1 MVWKAVEFNFSKA
14 IQDKIQPKRVTIPPG
29 FNITVNIELDE
40 PFQKII
46 LKNPSVMQQMQEVA
60 KKKALAAI
68 DDAVAAIKTADARAE
83 KFDQKTADIFSKDL
97 TSALEKRMQIAGAEM
112 AKVSLDLIEYFKKS
126 QKNLTNSRVK
136 SGFKITAHTISI
148 TASTAVTVASHGAMT
163 PFAGVAIAR
172 STVAIAQEV
181 AKLASSCTVLAKL
194 VDKELLIL
202 KAVMGEKSKDLDF
215 MDKLRKNGAETAMA
229 VLSGVA
235 VVESTSVKNVKGRI
249 ELHRIDIAKL
259 DTKSKKYSE
268 QIYKVMDL
276 GKVWEKKVEDAIKA
290 GLKPDK
296 VSKVKAGLKSV
307 EDALD
312 KLLNSTIKVNEAV
325 EKAWENQHRFEDTIK
340 KLSEGVQ
347 AWTKWV
353 DVVVGATVDIG
364 IAVGKPDVIMEAVV
378 NTFITVSN
386 DAVQAAAG

>member
-1 MVWKAVEFNFSKA
+1 
-14 IQDKIQPKRVTIPPG
+14 
-29 FNITVNIELDE
+29 
-40 PFQKII
+40 
-46 LKNPSVMQQMQEVA
+46 
-60 KKKALAAI
+60 
-68 DDAVAAIKTADARAE
+68 
-83 KFDQKTADIFSKDL
+83 
-97 TSALEKRMQIAGAEM
+97 
-112 AKVSLDLIEYFKKS
+112 
-126 QKNLTNSRVK
+126 
-136 SGFKITAHTISI
+136 
-148 TASTAVTVASHGAMT
+148 
-163 PFAGVAIAR
+163 
-172 STVAIAQEV
+172 
-181 AKLASSCTVLAKL
+181 
-194 VDKELLIL
+194 
-202 KAVMGEKSKDLDF
+202 
-215 MDKLRKNGAETAMA
+215 
-229 VLSGVA
+229 
-235 VVESTSVKNVKGRI
+235 VESTSVKNVKGRI